1 MDNLKPQYMYKDFCN
16 LYTKEYINELQKI
29 NNEEERISSVEA
41 AIISLLVEILESSQK
56 YVFPDDFYKY
66 NEDYNINNIKKNY
79 DFFHQLS
86 KYEFEEDN
94 LSIEISENNNSYL
107 GNINSIKNIINIL
120 NRNHPL
126 FKKLIDILMFKLRD
140 LEARALFLYRK
151 EKNEESKWSIPV
163 QIVIF
168 YSDGTSENIDI
179 FKSKAFK
186 MNNSARSL
194 EQQQAINLYQQ
205 YLQNIY
211 LNSLYI
217 IGKPEMEYM
226 YYKGESNTLYKIP
239 SYFTFNLHHSTLET
253 QSLSNNYKRENK
265 EEIEKENIYKE
276 ENKLFNDKMKSIGKF
291 LFFK

>member
-56 YVFPDDFYKY
+56 YVFPNDFYKY

-151 EKNEESKWSIPV
+151 EKK
-163 QIVIF
+163 
-168 YSDGTSENIDI
+168 
-179 FKSKAFK
+179 
-186 MNNSARSL
+186 
-194 EQQQAINLYQQ
+194 
-205 YLQNIY
+205 
-211 LNSLYI
+211 
-217 IGKPEMEYM
+217 
-226 YYKGESNTLYKIP
+226 
-239 SYFTFNLHHSTLET
+239 
-253 QSLSNNYKRENK
+253 
-265 EEIEKENIYKE
+265 
-276 ENKLFNDKMKSIGKF
+276 
-291 LFFK
+291 